1 MTTISLSKKKVDD
14 QESDGVKIVLELDG
28 ASKQFEGMKAV
39 DNVSLKLRSGVITSL
54 IGPNGAGK
62 TTLFNL
68 VTGHLQATSGDVRF
82 NGISLV
88 GKTPNTI
95 ARMGVGRT
103 FQDLKL
109 FTRMTVLENVI
120 TAMESRAW
128 FWQRGGRDEH
138 HHRMKFAN
146 DILERTGLKDITHA
160 RAVDLAYAERKFLS
174 IARLLATDAPIWLLD
189 EPASGLDPHSYERF
203 ASLLTE
209 ERKAGR
215 TICII
220 EHNLDV
226 VANLSQHVAFL
237 DRGRLLAEGNPQEVI
252 NDPHLAD
259 IYFGG
264 EKS

>member
-1 MTTISLSKKKVDD
+1 MSTTASDRKVVAS
-14 QESDGVKIVLELDG
+14 EEPENKIVLELEG
-28 ASKQFEGMKAV
+28 ASKQFGGMKAV
-39 DNVSLKLRSGVITSL
+39 DNISLKLRSGVITSL

-68 VTGHLQATSGDVRF
+68 ITGHLPATSGDVRF
-82 NGISLV
+82 NGVSLV
-88 GKTPNTI
+88 GKTPNAI

-109 FTRMTVLENVI
+109 FTRMSVLENII

-128 FWQRGGRDEH
+128 FWQKGGRGEH
-138 HHRMKFAN
+138 SRRRKFAHE
-146 DILERTGLKDITHA
+146 ILERTGLTAIPNA

-174 IARLLATDAPIWLLD
+174 VARLLATRL
-189 EPASGLDPHSYERF
+189 
-203 ASLLTE
+203 
-209 ERKAGR
+209 AGR

-226 VANLSQHVAFL
+226 VANLSQRVAFL
-237 DRGRLLAEGNPQEVI
+237 DRGRLIAEGNPQEVI
-252 NDPHLAD
+252 NDPHLAS

-264 EKS
+264 SKA